1 MSRTV
6 YYPGEEPDPT
16 RMLFYYDVESFFDL
30 SRDETFYR
38 TVTADAD
45 KIIADIHAMTEDRRA
60 MFDVLLKRGASL
72 AQTKLQAYNR
82 DITDAFGYN
91 TNPSAT
97 VEEINAI
104 ETDDLE
110 EGLVIEMEDGGTI
123 TLGPLVVVAGE
134 FVKYNGTGFVL
145 DTSGI
150 KCILFYVDLPYGFDL
165 NNIKPLDE
173 KIFEFI
179 VMYVVKEWFKR
190 QKYDLQLVLSEFE
203 DVSGDLKSILN
214 FRSVPVRRPSGF

>member
-16 RMLFYYDVESFFDL
+16 QKLFYYDVEAFFDL

-45 KIIADIHAMTEDRRA
+45 KLIADLHALTEDRRA
-60 MFDVLLKRGASL
+60 IFDVLLKRGASE
-72 AQTKLQAYNR
+72 AQKKLQAYNR
-82 DITDAFGYN
+82 DITDAFQYN

-97 VEEINAI
+97 VEEINDI
-104 ETDDLE
+104 ETEDLE
-110 EGLVIEMEDGGTI
+110 EDLVIEMEDGGTI
-123 TLGPLVVVAGE
+123 TLGDLVVTAGQ
-134 FVKYNGTGFVL
+134 FVKYDGTEFVL

-150 KCILFYVDLPYGFDL
+150 KYILYYLDLPYGFDL
-165 NNIKPLDE
+165 NNINPLDE
-173 KIFEFI
+173 KIFELI

-190 QKYDLQLVLSEFE
+190 QKYDLQLVLAEYE
-203 DVSGDLKSILN
+203 NVSDELKSLLN
-214 FRSVPVRRPSGF
+214 CRSVPVRRPSGP